1 MGISSTFPRTLSMT
15 AQSVPEFL
23 LKALRQALKPM
34 VRLMLAKGVGYP
46 QFAELMKELYVGVAE
61 REFRIDGKE
70 QTDSRISLLT
80 GIHRKDVKRLR
91 AMPEE
96 EQGVPESVSL
106 GMRLVSAWS
115 EPPFATRDG
124 HQLPLPRLG
133 RQGGEVSFDSLV
145 ASVSKD
151 IRARAVLDEWLR
163 LGVVSVDDADR
174 VVLTSGAF
182 VPSSGLEE
190 KAFYFGHNLHDHA
203 AAATH
208 NVLGFGEPWLERSV
222 HYDALPPE
230 VIARLRAEASDG
242 AMRLLQDLNHQ
253 AMAAEQAGPGGEDAR
268 RFTFGVYF
276 YAEKAMPDDPDSG
289 SGS

>member
-1 MGISSTFPRTLSMT
+1 MT
-15 AQSVPEFL
+15 AQAAPEFL
-23 LKALRQALKPM
+23 LKALRQALKPL

-46 QFAELMKELYVGVAE
+46 QLAELMKELYVGVAE
-61 REFRIDGKE
+61 REFRIEGKE

-91 AMPEE
+91 ALPEDV
-96 EQGVPESVSL
+96 QGVPESVSL

-115 EPPFATRDG
+115 EPPFASRDG
-124 HQLPLPRLG
+124 RPQALPRLG
-133 RQGGEVSFDSLV
+133 RQGGEASFDSLV

-163 LGVVSVDDADR
+163 LGVVTVDSDDR
-174 VVLTSGAF
+174 VLLKSGAF

-190 KAFYFGHNLHDHA
+190 KSFYLGHNLHDHA
-203 AAATH
+203 AAATD
-208 NVLGFGEPWLERSV
+208 NVLEIGEPWLERSV

-230 VIARLRAEASDG
+230 VITRMRAQATEG
-242 AMRLLQDLNHQ
+242 AMSLLQDLNHQ
-253 AMAAEQAGPGGEDAR
+253 AMAAEQEGPGGEDAR

-276 YAEKAMPDDPDSG
+276 YAEKATSDDPGSG